1 MKLLIKKQRLPQNY
15 STQNISHS
23 SMFQNLQSY
32 MSLRRERSQI
42 NNYGKKSLFPSPNM
56 DKNSTEKYSLQFNIL
71 TECQEAMHVKG
82 KVH

>member
-1 MKLLIKKQRLPQNY
+1 M
-15 STQNISHS
+15 
-23 SMFQNLQSY
+23 
-32 MSLRRERSQI
+32 

-71 TECQEAMHVKG
+71 TECQEAMHVKR

>member
-15 STQNISHS
+15 SIQNISHS

-32 MSLRRERSQI
+32 MSLIRGRSQM

-56 DKNSTEKYSLQFNIL
+56 DKDSTEKYSLQLNIL